1 MRSLNIYK
9 LTLLAFLAALAVVG
23 RIMLSSIP
31 NVQPVTSVI
40 IISGI
45 FLGPVAGII
54 LAFLI
59 TFLSNM
65 VLGTG
70 LWTIWQIISWGL
82 IGVMSGILGKTMKQ
96 IPFYLILILAVFSGY
111 LYGFIVSLTNYQIT
125 GHGFWAYYIAGLP
138 FDTYHAIGNAVIMLL
153 LYPTVSFIFQNYI
166 QKHLNT
172 N

>member
-1 MRSLNIYK
+1 MNIYK

-82 IGVMSGILGKTMKQ
+82 IGVISGILGKAMKK
-96 IPFYLILILAVFSGY
+96 IPFYVILILAVFSGY

-125 GHGFWAYYIAGLP
+125 GHGFLAYYVAGLP

-153 LYPTVSFIFQNYI
+153 LYPTISFIFQKYI

>member
-82 IGVMSGILGKTMKQ
+82 IGVMSGILGKSMKH